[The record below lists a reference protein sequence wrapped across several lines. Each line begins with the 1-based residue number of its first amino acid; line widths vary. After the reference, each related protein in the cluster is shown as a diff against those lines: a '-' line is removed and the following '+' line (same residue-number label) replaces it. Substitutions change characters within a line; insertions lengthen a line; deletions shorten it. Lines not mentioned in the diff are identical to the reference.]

1 MVDLIV
7 FLILCLLVQ
16 IAIMRIWLNSELF
29 SAIQDKLIYWR
40 ETKKGVVHYV
50 CYLLTCWQ
58 CLGVW
63 VSWGVVFPMAI
74 YLPDT
79 PIKADSYFVLI
90 VAGLAIGL
98 VSEIIEYYFL
108 ADMDMPTTRVYDNV
122 HLELDRDNWVVK
134 DFDADELVDK
144 IFGSDASVI
153 NNQEEKE
160 NESTGVGE
168 EASEESESGS
178 LDDDSGDSGSTV

>member
-1 MVDLIV
+1 MVNLIV
-7 FLILCLLVQ
+7 FLVLCLLVQ

-29 SAIQDKLIYWR
+29 SAVQDKLTYWR

-74 YLPDT
+74 YLPDP
-79 PIKADSYFVLI
+79 PINGDSYFVLI
-90 VAGLAIGL
+90 AVGLAIGL

-108 ADMDMPTTRVYDNV
+108 ADMDTPTTRVYDNV
-122 HLELDRDNWVVK
+122 QLELDP
-134 DFDADELVDK
+134 E
-144 IFGSDASVI
+144 SVI
-153 NNQEEKE
+153 NNEEKE

-168 EASEESESGS
+168 EASDESESGS
-178 LDDDSGDSGSTV
+178 LDDDSGDPGSVVRSVSDLVDGVRGLYRRDG

>member
-1 MVDLIV
+1 MVNLIV
-7 FLILCLLVQ
+7 FLVLCLLVQ

-29 SAIQDKLIYWR
+29 SAIQDKLTYWR

-50 CYLLTCWQ
+50 CYLLTGWQ

-74 YLPDT
+74 YLPDP
-79 PIKADSYFVLI
+79 PIKGDNYFVLI
-90 VAGLAIGL
+90 AVGLAIGL

-122 HLELDRDNWVVK
+122 HLELDRDDWVVK
-134 DFDADELVDK
+134 DFDADELVNK
-144 IFGSDASVI
+144 VFGSDASVI
-153 NNQEEKE
+153 NNQEKEEKTE
-160 NESTGVGE
+160 SDVPEDNERE
-168 EASEESESGS
+168 EVNE
-178 LDDDSGDSGSTV
+178 